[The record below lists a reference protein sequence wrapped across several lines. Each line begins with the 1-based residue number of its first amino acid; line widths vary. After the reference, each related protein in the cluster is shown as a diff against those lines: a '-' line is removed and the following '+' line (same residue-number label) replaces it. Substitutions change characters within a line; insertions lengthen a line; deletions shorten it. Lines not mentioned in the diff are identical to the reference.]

1 MNTFLE
7 RIKQPH
13 ILFMIAALIYQGLE
27 YFGYGINQET
37 FEMSVDLVTFLLLGV
52 TVYKSDKNK
61 LI

>member
-13 ILFMIAALIYQGLE
+13 ILFMIAALIYQGIE
-27 YFGYGINQET
+27 FYGYGIEQDT
-37 FEMSVDLVTFLLLGV
+37 FQMAVDVITFLLFGV